1 MQPEK
6 KTAESK
12 APPLCPASSTGTA
25 FESVDCAARGR
36 YERLRSY
43 ILLDPSERPRTSPA
57 QFDLRRFNRF
67 GLLGLAD
74 GVALRCAATDLE
86 IQLIGIGAEDAAERM
101 ARLCELLAGMLT
113 RSQGGGDATSCA
125 LRPGFHRAAGA

>member
-1 MQPEK
+1 
-6 KTAESK
+6 
-12 APPLCPASSTGTA
+12 
-25 FESVDCAARGR
+25 VDCSARDR

-43 ILLDPSERPRTSPA
+43 VLLGPAQRPRTSPA

-74 GVALRCAATDLE
+74 GVVLRSATTDLE
-86 IQLIGIGAEDAAERM
+86 IQFIEIGAEDAAERL

-113 RSQGGGDATSCA
+113 RSEGGGDATSCA

>member
-1 MQPEK
+1 
-6 KTAESK
+6 
-12 APPLCPASSTGTA
+12 
-25 FESVDCAARGR
+25 
-36 YERLRSY
+36 
-43 ILLDPSERPRTSPA
+43 LLDASERPRTSPA

-86 IQLIGIGAEDAAERM
+86 IQLIGIGADDASDRM

-113 RSQGGGDATSCA
+113 RSEGGGDATSCA
-125 LRPGFHRAAGA
+125 LREGFHRAAGA

>member
-1 MQPEK
+1 MARPEK
-6 KTAESK
+6 KTAESE
-12 APPLCPASSTGTA
+12 AASSSGTT
-25 FESVDCAARGR
+25 FESLDCTARDR

-74 GVALRCAATDLE
+74 DVALRSATTDLE
-86 IQLIGIGAEDAAERM
+86 IQLIGIGAEDAADRM
-101 ARLCELLAGMLT
+101 ARLCELLAGVLT
-113 RSQGGGDATSCA
+113 RSEGGGDATSCA